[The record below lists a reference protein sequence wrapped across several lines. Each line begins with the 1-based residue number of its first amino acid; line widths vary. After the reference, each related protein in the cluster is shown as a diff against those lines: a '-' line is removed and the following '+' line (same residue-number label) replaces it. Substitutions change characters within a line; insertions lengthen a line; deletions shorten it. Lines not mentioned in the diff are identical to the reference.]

1 MKAKITLIFLIL
13 LFSPLIALINVKAQ
27 PTLILFDNRHY
38 YNADNCDQFIDDLKA
53 KYGDNIVILINDSS
67 QLNDYI
73 DEARLLILPNPDG
86 TFEASDIDTI
96 RNFVEGGGALLV
108 MGNWH
113 KYIEAGL
120 LNQIVDGTGILF
132 TETSVYD
139 EDHYDYKPYCPLIG
153 TWTPYPLSDDIKNGV
168 TEDIKYDGAMLVV
181 EPPAVILL
189 LTYDTAYAKDG
200 SGTVVASGA
209 IPVAAMSYLGNGIV
223 CAIGSSM
230 VMKTEYFY
238 NKDEYG
244 NKEFLLAVV
253 DWLYQGN
260 GYIGV
265 QVLDADGSHP
275 ISGATVKL
283 DTTTSTTDNNG
294 ITAFKVTPS
303 TDYTLTV
310 ENTYGKI
317 HEETVSANKG
327 AFITVNDKHYDYN
340 IQGQAYDVETNGTIE
355 SSSWNPDTG
364 ELTLSIN
371 CEDGTK
377 SLTII
382 YEVSR
387 LPEYVKV
394 DGNII
399 ARKLSYDE
407 FVAAAPNVWYY
418 DEANKKV
425 YIKVQH
431 SSVKDVLIR
440 FTPPPIIG
448 GEAVPV
454 DKMTLLLEVITQY
467 ITIILVVTAV
477 AGAAI
482 YVWRKS
488 K

>member
-1 MKAKITLIFLIL
+1 MKAKALLIL
-13 LFSPLIALINVKAQ
+13 LILFSPLIMLIDVEAQ
-27 PTLILFDNRHY
+27 PTLILFDNRQY
-38 YNADNCDQFIDDLKA
+38 FDADKCDQFISDLKSI
-53 KYGDNIVILINDSS
+53 YGKDKVILINDSS
-67 QLNDYI
+67 QFSSYI
-73 DEARLLILPNPDG
+73 SEAKLLILPNPKV
-86 TFEASDIDTI
+86 FEDSDIDTI
-96 RNFVEGGGALLV
+96 RNFVEGGGALLI
-108 MGNWH
+108 MGDYS
-113 KYIEAGL
+113 KYIKVGI
-120 LNQIVDGTGILF
+120 LNQIVEGTGISF
-132 TETSVYD
+132 TETTVYD
-139 EDHYDYKPYCPLIG
+139 ENHYDFNSFCPLIG
-153 TWTPYPLSDDIKNGV
+153 TWTPYPLSNDIKNGV
-168 TEDIKYDGAMLVV
+168 TEDIKYRGAMLVI
-181 EPPAVILL
+181 EPPAVTLL
-189 LTYDTAYAKDG
+189 LTYDTAYAEDS
-200 SGTVVASGA
+200 SGTRVATGA
-209 IPVAAMSYLGNGIV
+209 IPVAAISYLGNGIV
-223 CAIGSSM
+223 IAIGSSYIM
-230 VMKTEYFY
+230 QTKYYYGVDSF
-238 NKDEYG
+238 G

-265 QVLDADGSHP
+265 QVLDADESHP

-283 DTTTSTTDNNG
+283 DTTTSTADDNG

-310 ENTYGKI
+310 EDTYGKI

-355 SSSWNPDTG
+355 SSSWDPDAG

-382 YEVSR
+382 HEVSR

-399 ARKLSYDE
+399 SRKLSYDE

-448 GEAVPV
+448 GEAVLM
-454 DKMTLLLEVITQY
+454 DKLALLLEAVTQY
-467 ITIILVVTAV
+467 ITIILAVTAV
-477 AGAAI
+477 AGAAVYI
-482 YVWRKS
+482 WIKS

>member
-1 MKAKITLIFLIL
+1 MKAKALLIL
-13 LFSPLIALINVKAQ
+13 LMLLSPLIMLINVEAQ

-53 KYGDNIVILINDSS
+53 TYGADKVILINDSS

-73 DEARLLILPNPDG
+73 DEAKLLILPNPDG
-86 TFEASDIDTI
+86 TFETSDIDTI
-96 RNFVEGGGALLV
+96 RSFVEGGGALLV

-189 LTYDTAYAKDG
+189 LTYDTAYAKDD

-209 IPVAAMSYLGNGIV
+209 IPVAAISYLGNGIV

-238 NKDEYG
+238 NKDEFG

-283 DTTTSTTDNNG
+283 DATTSTTDEKG

-317 HEETVSANKG
+317 REETVSANKG

-355 SSSWNPDTG
+355 SSSWDPDAG

-382 YEVSR
+382 HEVSR

-394 DGNII
+394 DGNIL

-418 DEANKKV
+418 DEANNKV
-425 YIKVQH
+425 YIKIQH
-431 SSVKDVLIR
+431 SSAKNILIR
-440 FTPPPIIG
+440 FAPPPIIG
-448 GEAVPV
+448 GEVILM
-454 DKMTLLLEVITQY
+454 DKMALLLEAIIQY
-467 ITIILVVTAV
+467 ITIILSVTAI
-477 AGAAI
+477 AGIAVYI
-482 YVWRKS
+482 WRKS